1 MNILMKAKQPSQRTA
16 WCLWMEENG
25 EGMEEINSENQVF
38 VGHCRSS

>member
-16 WCLWMEENG
+16 WCLWMGENG

-38 VGHCRSS
+38 VGQCRSL